1 MIDKFKLFFDKN
13 VFLRIITGIFFI
25 VPFVFFII
33 NGSYLFIFYF
43 LLILSILI
51 EELNNMA
58 IQKISLKLR
67 FLLTSILIF
76 SLFHFIFLRIS
87 NDSNNIV
94 QYILYVIFSIWIFDS
109 FSLIGGKLIKG
120 KKILPLISP
129 NKTYSGFLVGLI
141 SLLIFSA
148 TTIYIFD
155 IGLLLMISTLLIGVI
170 SFLGDA
176 SESYLK
182 RYLNIKDF
190 SNLLPGHGG
199 LLDRMDAFILI
210 FFVHFILIS
219 LGFISID
226 LYA

>member
-1 MIDKFKLFFDKN
+1 MIDKIKLFFDKN
-13 VFLRIITGIFFI
+13 VSLRIITGIFFI

-51 EELNNMA
+51 EELNNMT
-58 IQKISLKLR
+58 IRKISLKLR

>member
-1 MIDKFKLFFDKN
+1 MIDKLKLFFDKN

-58 IQKISLKLR
+58 IHKISLKLR

-87 NDSNNIV
+87 NDNNIV
-94 QYILYVIFSIWIFDS
+94 QYILYIIVSIWIFDS

-120 KKILPLISP
+120 KKLIPVISP

-141 SLLIFSA
+141 SLILFSA
-148 TTIYIFD
+148 SFIYIFN
-155 IGLLLMISTLLIGVI
+155 ISPQLMVGTLLIGVI

-182 RYLNIKDF
+182 RYLSIKDF

-210 FFVHFILIS
+210 FFVHFIILS
-219 LGFISID
+219 LGILSID

>member
-58 IQKISLKLR
+58 MQKISLKLR

-87 NDSNNIV
+87 NDSNIV
-94 QYILYVIFSIWIFDS
+94 PYILYIIFSIWIFDS

-120 KKILPLISP
+120 KKLIPVISP
-129 NKTYSGFLVGLI
+129 NKTDSGFLVGLI
-141 SLLIFSA
+141 FLFLFS
-148 TTIYIFD
+148 TLVIYMFNIS
-155 IGLLLMISTLLIGVI
+155 LLLMIGTLLIGVI

-210 FFVHFILIS
+210 FFVHFIILS
-219 LGFISID
+219 LGIISID

>member
-1 MIDKFKLFFDKN
+1 MINRIKLFFDKN
-13 VFLRIITGIFFI
+13 VFHRIITGILFI
-25 VPFVFFII
+25 VPFILFIL

-43 LLILSILI
+43 LLVLSILI
-51 EELNNMA
+51 EEFNAEA
-58 IQKISLKLR
+58 INKINSKLR
-67 FLLTSILIF
+67 FLLTFILIF
-76 SLFHFIFLRIS
+76 SIFHFIFLRIS
-87 NDSNNIV
+87 NDSGIV
-94 QYILYVIFSIWIFDS
+94 QYILYIIFSIWIFDS

-120 KKILPLISP
+120 KKLIPVISP

-141 SLLIFSA
+141 FLFMFSVSV
-148 TTIYIFD
+148 IYIFN
-155 IGLLLMISTLLIGVI
+155 ISLLLMIGTLLIGVI

-210 FFVHFILIS
+210 FFVHFIILS
-219 LGFISID
+219 LGIISID